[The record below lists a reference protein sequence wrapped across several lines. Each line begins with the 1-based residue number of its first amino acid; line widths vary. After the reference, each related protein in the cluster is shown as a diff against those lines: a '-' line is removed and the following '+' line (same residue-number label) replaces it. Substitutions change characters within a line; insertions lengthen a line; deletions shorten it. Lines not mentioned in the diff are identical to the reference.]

1 MISVSG
7 SPIDSAMNSGLLEKL
22 NLANQRL
29 QNRDALLWGQ
39 GAKAE
44 ALNRLGWIDLP
55 TKSTQLLPKFD
66 AIAALRRKNSINRI
80 VLCGMGGS
88 SLAPEVIAASNLES
102 ELPLI
107 IIDSTDPAD
116 LLPILNSDL
125 STTLF
130 IFASKSGSTIE
141 TNSHRAL
148 FHAESVKQELE
159 IRDHFLVITDPD
171 SALEIWAKDHG
182 VQVLNGFADVGGR
195 FSALSAFGLAP
206 AAICGIDVS
215 ILLDE
220 AQDIALELAKPS
232 NPAVLLALAIFESGS
247 SFISL
252 PDSPLSQWIEQ
263 LIAESTGKEGKGV
276 LPVVENRQPENSK
289 IVRVVFTPPTDK
301 NQSTDIHLTASLGGH
316 FLFWEWTTA
325 LLCHLLEVNPFDQP
339 NVTLAKERANSV
351 LAEKASFAKPIADK
365 EISTQLK
372 DFTSKIKP
380 LGYVGILAFLPRNF
394 EPQINELSAEFKRLI
409 NIPVTLGWGPRYLH
423 STGQF
428 HKGGIPTGSFL
439 ILTHEGEQDLGIPGQ
454 NYSFAQLQKAQALGD
469 VAALTESNLNVLH
482 LTLSKDLTLNKI
494 NQSLRE
500 VF

>member
-1 MISVSG
+1 
-7 SPIDSAMNSGLLEKL
+7 
-22 NLANQRL
+22 
-29 QNRDALLWGQ
+29 
-39 GAKAE
+39 
-44 ALNRLGWIDLP
+44 
-55 TKSTQLLPKFD
+55 
-66 AIAALRRKNSINRI
+66 
-80 VLCGMGGS
+80 MGGS

-102 ELPLI
+102 ELPLT

-148 FHAESVKQELE
+148 FHAELVKQKLE
-159 IRDHFLVITDPD
+159 IRDHLLVITDPD

-232 NPAVLLALAIFESGS
+232 NPAVLLALAIFESGTP
-247 SFISL
+247 FISL
-252 PDSPLSQWIEQ
+252 PNSPLSQWIEQ

>member
-1 MISVSG
+1 M
-7 SPIDSAMNSGLLEKL
+7 
-22 NLANQRL
+22 
-29 QNRDALLWGQ
+29 
-39 GAKAE
+39 
-44 ALNRLGWIDLP
+44 
-55 TKSTQLLPKFD
+55 
-66 AIAALRRKNSINRI
+66 
-80 VLCGMGGS
+80 
-88 SLAPEVIAASNLES
+88 
-102 ELPLI
+102 
-107 IIDSTDPAD
+107 
-116 LLPILNSDL
+116 
-125 STTLF
+125 
-130 IFASKSGSTIE
+130 
-141 TNSHRAL
+141 
-148 FHAESVKQELE
+148 
-159 IRDHFLVITDPD
+159 
-171 SALEIWAKDHG
+171 
-182 VQVLNGFADVGGR
+182 
-195 FSALSAFGLAP
+195 
-206 AAICGIDVS
+206 
-215 ILLDE
+215 
-220 AQDIALELAKPS
+220 
-232 NPAVLLALAIFESGS
+232 
-247 SFISL
+247 